1 MAKVLS
7 SKDIKPRREIVEPEK
22 SQAITKLLKD
32 KHESDER
39 IIADRKEREF
49 HIAPDGDTN
58 IMVDKSLAQRG
69 RAFMCQEVVRR
80 VQLAN
85 PAILFEPSVNNPTC
99 GGFYIVENRPDPV
112 TNIAPWKRFICGIP
126 IGEVWEFHRPLVIEE
141 DVPDVDNPTMV
152 KSVKVEGQV
161 PGWRQVLLRL
171 VYDGAIKPADCE
183 KYFNVS
189 RGRSSQRWQQA
200 QIN

>member
-1 MAKVLS
+1 MAKILS
-7 SKDIKPRREIVEPEK
+7 SKDIEPRREIVEPAK
-22 SQAITKLLKD
+22 SKAITKLLQD

-39 IIADRKEREF
+39 VIADRKERES

-58 IMVDKSLAQRG
+58 IMLDKSLAQRG
-69 RAFMCQEVVRR
+69 RALMCEEVVRR
-80 VQLAN
+80 VKLAN
-85 PAILFEPSVNNPTC
+85 PNIHFEVSNNCPTH

-126 IGEVWEFHRPLVIEE
+126 MGEVWEFHRPLVVEE
-141 DVPDVDNPTMV
+141 EIPDVDNPTMV

-161 PGWRQVLLRL
+161 PGWRQILLRL
-171 VYDGAIKPADCE
+171 VYDGVIKPADCE
-183 KYFNVS
+183 TYFNVS
-189 RGRSSQRWQQA
+189 RGRSSANWQKA